1 MIIIARGDIDCY
13 INSIGGYDADTDV
26 AEWSVPTAVRED
38 RKWIEGD
45 GAYAI
50 PSPKIP
56 VNISLLRIP
65 ICRPHNVGIGSSTTV
80 ISKRMLKT
88 A

>member
-1 MIIIARGDIDCY
+1 M
-13 INSIGGYDADTDV
+13 NSIGGYGADTDV
-26 AEWSVPTAVRED
+26 SEWSVPTTVRED

-45 GAYAI
+45 RAYAI

-56 VNISLLRIP
+56 INISFLRIA
-65 ICRPHNVGIGSSTTV
+65 ICRPHSVGIGSSTTV

-88 A
+88 ALNRSSTA